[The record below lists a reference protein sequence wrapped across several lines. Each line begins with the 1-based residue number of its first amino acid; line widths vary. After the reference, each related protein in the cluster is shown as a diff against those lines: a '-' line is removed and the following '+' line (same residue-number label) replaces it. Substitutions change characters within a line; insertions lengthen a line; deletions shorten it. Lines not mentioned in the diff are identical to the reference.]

1 MKLLISGYKPK
12 KKHFWDKLKRHLP
25 TPTPR
30 EVLPNTNKPPSYSK
44 FDPSFIIDKNI
55 SHHESF
61 SNINGDKWL
70 SDLLNEKNVHH
81 MQHLCRELQKPDRYF
96 GQIYKKLMCEIPSPQ
111 KSGGFRFTQT
121 DMEALANSQDAAAY
135 HLFSAWS
142 KMGKIRRP
150 RYTDFIQLC
159 LEVNPREITMADY
172 MYHNVMQNKDRI
184 NKSNA
189 ERTLNQIRGTTYGI
203 WGKGFNNE
211 EDHHV
216 IKESMQK
223 INLEKVIQVSHDFVE
238 RIKIDVTISK
248 DGSESTIHLG
258 NIPGRICLFLKIGQ
272 SIQGVLA

>member
-12 KKHFWDKLKRHLP
+12 KKRFWDKLKRHLP

-111 KSGGFRFTQT
+111 KSGQRLVLPGSILVKNYRGFFQ
-121 DMEALANSQDAAAY
+121 
-135 HLFSAWS
+135 
-142 KMGKIRRP
+142 KMP
-150 RYTDFIQLC
+150 NFNT
-159 LEVNPREITMADY
+159 
-172 MYHNVMQNKDRI
+172 
-184 NKSNA
+184 NKSF
-189 ERTLNQIRGTTYGI
+189 
-203 WGKGFNNE
+203 W
-211 EDHHV
+211 
-216 IKESMQK
+216 
-223 INLEKVIQVSHDFVE
+223 
-238 RIKIDVTISK
+238 RI
-248 DGSESTIHLG
+248 
-258 NIPGRICLFLKIGQ
+258 LF
-272 SIQGVLA
+272 